1 MGGFPTIRHDEI
13 TDITASLLTEIRPN
27 VASER
32 PLQPLSG
39 ETIRLASSVV
49 VGDDS
54 VEAHVLSV
62 SNKNLSGGR
71 ETRWQ

>member
-13 TDITASLLTEIRPN
+13 TDITASLLTEICSN
-27 VASER
+27 VAIKL

-54 VEAHVLSV
+54 V
-62 SNKNLSGGR
+62 
-71 ETRWQ
+71 